1 MSEIKVTVKM
11 PSDQKWVLNVEEDLI
26 IEDLKKANGRYVFA
40 H

>member
-26 IEDLKKANGRYVFA
+26 IEDLKCLIEVESNI
-40 H
+40 